1 MDLVSLGRQSVYP
14 RVYLVSYRGTSLAM
28 ETMQIAQR
36 TRSGACSYWMG
47 ADRGIFYSI
56 FSGQRT
62 CLGSCIHCYAY
73 RKIFV
78 KFLEASKEKLGG
90 AIDSLSI
97 AEISLLIM

>member
-1 MDLVSLGRQSVYP
+1 
-14 RVYLVSYRGTSLAM
+14 VSYRGTSLAM

-90 AIDSLSI
+90 ARLVEHCRNQFVDNVKV
-97 AEISLLIM
+97 LLPVECICVDM